1 MRGWWLGA
9 FALTLSACATSSTK
23 PEEPGA
29 VAEITPATQLSAPPM
44 GNVSDENRGA
54 AQRGRYMVELLG
66 CGSCHTDG
74 ALIGAPRADRALAG
88 SQIGIA
94 YTSPLEEDRPGVVY
108 GANLTPDVETGIGA
122 WTDEEL
128 VRMVRT
134 GLDRHGRQQL
144 PVMPWPVYSRLSDE
158 DARAIVTYLKSLDPI
173 VHDVPDPV
181 APGDEA
187 TAPYVHFGVYTYEKE

>member
-1 MRGWWLGA
+1 
-9 FALTLSACATSSTK
+9 
-23 PEEPGA
+23 
-29 VAEITPATQLSAPPM
+29 
-44 GNVSDENRGA
+44 
-54 AQRGRYMVELLG
+54 
-66 CGSCHTDG
+66 
-74 ALIGAPRADRALAG
+74 
-88 SQIGIA
+88 
-94 YTSPLEEDRPGVVY
+94 VY

-122 WTDEEL
+122 WTEEEL

-134 GLDRHGRQQL
+134 GLDLHGRQQL